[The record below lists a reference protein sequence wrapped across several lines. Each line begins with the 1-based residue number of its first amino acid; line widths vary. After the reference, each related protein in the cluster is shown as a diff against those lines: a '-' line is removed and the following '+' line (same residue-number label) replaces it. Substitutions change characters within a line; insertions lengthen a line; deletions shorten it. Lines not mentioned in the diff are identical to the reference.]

1 MLKSIEAL
9 RSFADTLDEVLPAM
23 ARVE

>member
-9 RSFADTLDEVLPAM
+9 RKFVDTLDEVLPAM
-23 ARVE
+23 AGVE